1 VPHDDLAVSII
12 RRQGE
17 LRGLRSD
24 KEDVWRQCGDYSFPI
39 RSQGFYG
46 EREELSGTQTKQA
59 ELYDSTATDAAR
71 ILASSTQTGST
82 PANTRWFGLVVQDQE
97 DNERQWLDES
107 AERLW
112 TQIHASNFD
121 AESMDGLLD
130 MVAFGWFVMFV
141 TDDRD
146 ENGGIDG
153 FKFELWPIGNC
164 YCAASKH
171 GGPIDTVFR
180 PYCLTVEQCV
190 GEFGLDKVSDK
201 VRELYTSENYDEKV
215 SLIHAIYPRRE
226 GKEGAKR
233 AKNMPF
239 ASVYVDCDAKTT
251 LRESGFHEQPFFA
264 PRWTR
269 VPNSVYAV
277 GPMFDALPDVKTLNK
292 LAQMELANVDIAV
305 AGMWIAEDD
314 GVLNPRTVKVGPR
327 KIIVANSVDSMKPL
341 TTGANF
347 NVSFT
352 KREQLAAQIRKI
364 MMADQLPPMEGQP
377 RTATEFYARINLI
390 RQLLGP
396 VYGRMQS
403 EYLKPLI
410 QRCFGLAFRGGLFD
424 PPPQSLAG
432 RQYSIVYLSP
442 MAKSQKLE
450 EVSAIEGTFAA
461 VAQLAAAKQDP
472 TVWDNYDV
480 DEGMRMAA
488 DGRGVPAKIVRNAD
502 DVAEIRKVRAEQQEA
517 QQQQAMQQQIG
528 MEAASAGIQQMAQA
542 Q

>member
-1 VPHDDLAVSII
+1 MAQDDLANSII
-12 RRQGE
+12 RRMGE

-24 KEDVWRQCGDYSFPI
+24 KEDVWRQCGDFSFPI

-82 PANTRWFGLVVQDQE
+82 PSNTRWFGLVVQDQE
-97 DNERQWLDES
+97 DSERQWLDES

-112 TQIHASNFD
+112 KAIHASNFD
-121 AESMDGLLD
+121 AESMEGLLD
-130 MVAFGWFVMFV
+130 MVAFGWFVMYV
-141 TDDRD
+141 GEARDDD
-146 ENGGIDG
+146 GAIDG
-153 FKFELWPIGNC
+153 LQFELWPIGNC
-164 YCAASKH
+164 YCAASTP
-171 GGPIDTVFR
+171 GGAIDTVYR

-190 GEFGLDKVSDK
+190 SDFGLDKVSPK
-201 VRELYTSENYDEKV
+201 VRELYTTEKYDAKV
-215 SLIHAIYPRRE
+215 NLIHAIYPRRE
-226 GKEGAKR
+226 GKAGAKR
-233 AKNMPF
+233 AKNMPY
-239 ASVYVDCDAKTT
+239 ASVHIDCDDKLV
-251 LRESGFHEQPFFA
+251 LRESGYHEQPFFA

-341 TTGANF
+341 TTGADF
-347 NVSFT
+347 NISFT
-352 KREQLAAQIRKI
+352 KRADLEAKIRKV

-424 PPPQSLAG
+424 PPPPSLAG
-432 RQYSIVYLSP
+432 RPYSIVYLSP

-461 VAQLAAAKQDP
+461 VAQLAAAKGDP

-502 DVAEIRKVRAEQQEA
+502 DVAEIRKVRAQQEEA
-517 QQQQAMQQQIG
+517 AQQQAMQQQIG
-528 MEAASAGIQQMAQA
+528 MEAASAGIERMAQ

>member
-1 VPHDDLAVSII
+1 MPQVDLATSII
-12 RRQGE
+12 RRLGE
-17 LRGLRSD
+17 LKGLRSPN
-24 KEDVWRQCGDYSFPI
+24 EDTWRQCGDYSFPI

-59 ELYDSTATDAAR
+59 EMYDSTAPDAAR

-82 PANTRWFGLVVQDQE
+82 PSNTRWFGLTVQDQE
-97 DNERQWLDES
+97 DGERQWLDES
-107 AERLW
+107 AQSLW
-112 TQIHASNFD
+112 TEIHASNFD

-141 TDDRD
+141 NLAQDDD
-146 ENGGIDG
+146 GSVNG
-153 FKFELWPIGNC
+153 FQFELWPIGSC
-164 YCAASKH
+164 YCAASTPA
-171 GGPIDTVFR
+171 GPIDTVFR

-190 GEFGLDKVSDK
+190 SQFGMANVSEK
-201 VRELYTSENYDEKV
+201 VRELYQSEKYDEKV
-215 SLIHAIYPRRE
+215 NLIHAIYPRRH
-226 GKEGAKR
+226 GRQGAAR
-233 AKNMPF
+233 ARNMPF
-239 ASVYVDCDAKTT
+239 ASVYVDCDSKQVV
-251 LRESGFHEQPFFA
+251 RESGFHEQPFFA

-269 VPNSVYAV
+269 IPNSVYAV
-277 GPMFDALPDVKTLNK
+277 GPMFEALPDTKTVNK
-292 LAQMELANVDIAV
+292 LAQMELANADIAV

-341 TTGANF
+341 VTGADF
-347 NVSFT
+347 NISFT
-352 KREQLAAQIRKI
+352 KRADLEAKIRKI

-403 EYLKPLI
+403 EYLKPMI
-410 QRCFGLAFRGGLFD
+410 GRCFGLAFRAGLFD
-424 PPPQSLAG
+424 APPQSLAG
-432 RQYSIVYLSP
+432 RPYSIVYLSP

-461 VAQLAAAKQDP
+461 VAQLAAAKGDP

-480 DEGMRMAA
+480 DEGMRIAA

-502 DVAEIRKVRAEQQEA
+502 DVAEIRKIRAQQQEQA
-517 QQQQAMQQQIG
+517 QQQAMQQQIG
-528 MEAASAGIQQMAQA
+528 MEAASAGIQRMAQ

>member
-1 VPHDDLAVSII
+1 MPQVDLATSII
-12 RRQGE
+12 RRLGE
-17 LRGLRSD
+17 LKGLRSPN
-24 KEDVWRQCGDYSFPI
+24 EDTWRQCGDYSFPI

-59 ELYDSTATDAAR
+59 EMYDSTAPDSAR

-82 PANTRWFGLVVQDQE
+82 PSNTRWFGLTVQDQE
-97 DNERQWLDES
+97 DGERQWLDEAAQS
-107 AERLW
+107 LW
-112 TQIHASNFD
+112 TEIHASNFD

-141 TDDRD
+141 NLAQGDDGSV
-146 ENGGIDG
+146 NG
-153 FKFELWPIGNC
+153 FQFELWPIGSC
-164 YCAASKH
+164 YCAASTPA
-171 GGPIDTVFR
+171 GPIDTVFR

-190 GEFGLDKVSDK
+190 SQFGMANVSEK
-201 VRELYTSENYDEKV
+201 VRELYQSEKYDEKV
-215 SLIHAIYPRRE
+215 NLIHAIYPRRH
-226 GKEGAKR
+226 GRQGAAR
-233 AKNMPF
+233 ARNMPF
-239 ASVYVDCDAKTT
+239 ASVYVDCDSKQVV
-251 LRESGFHEQPFFA
+251 RESGFHEQPFFA

-269 VPNSVYAV
+269 IPNSVYAV
-277 GPMFDALPDVKTLNK
+277 GPMFDALPDTKTVNK
-292 LAQMELANVDIAV
+292 LAQMELANADIAV

-314 GVLNPRTVKVGPR
+314 GVLNPRTVRVGPR

-341 TTGANF
+341 VTGADF
-347 NVSFT
+347 NISFT
-352 KREQLAAQIRKI
+352 KRADLEAKIRKT

-410 QRCFGLAFRGGLFD
+410 NRCFGLAFRAGLFD

-432 RQYSIVYLSP
+432 RPYSIVYLSP

-461 VAQLAAAKQDP
+461 VAQLAAAKGDP

-480 DEGMRMAA
+480 DEGMRIAA

-502 DVAEIRKVRAEQQEA
+502 DVAEIRKIRAEQQEQA
-517 QQQQAMQQQIG
+517 QQQAMQQQIG
-528 MEAASAGIQQMAQA
+528 MEAASAGIQRMAQ

>member
-1 VPHDDLAVSII
+1 MAQDDLATSIL
-12 RRQGE
+12 RRMGE
-17 LRGLRSD
+17 LRGLRTD
-24 KEDVWRQCGDYSFPI
+24 KEDVWRQCGDFSFPI

-46 EREELSGTQTKQA
+46 EREELSSTQTKQA
-59 ELYDSTATDAAR
+59 ELYDSTATDAGR

-82 PANTRWFGLVVQDQE
+82 PSNTRWFGLVVQDQE
-97 DNERQWLDES
+97 DSERQWLDES

-121 AESMDGLLD
+121 AESMEGLLD
-130 MVAFGWFVMFV
+130 MVAFGWFVMYV
-141 TDDRD
+141 TEARDDD
-146 ENGGIDG
+146 GAVDG
-153 FKFELWPIGNC
+153 FRFELWPIGNC
-164 YCAASKH
+164 YCAASEP
-171 GGPIDTVFR
+171 GGAIDTVFR
-180 PYCLTVEQCV
+180 PYCMTVEQCV
-190 GEFGLDKVSDK
+190 SEFGLDKVSPK
-201 VRELYTSENYDEKV
+201 VRELYTSEKYDVKV
-215 SLIHAIYPRRE
+215 NLVHAIYPRRE
-226 GKEGAKR
+226 GREGARR

-239 ASVYVDCDAKTT
+239 ASVYVDCEEKTV
-251 LRESGFHEQPFFA
+251 LRESGYHEQPFFA

-341 TTGANF
+341 TTGADF

-352 KREQLAAQIRKI
+352 KRQDLEAKIRRTL
-364 MMADQLPPMEGQP
+364 MADQLPPMEGQP

-424 PPPQSLAG
+424 PPPPSLAG

-450 EVSAIEGTFAA
+450 EVSAIEGAFAA
-461 VAQLAAAKQDP
+461 TAQLATAKGDP
-472 TVWDNYDV
+472 SVWDNFDV
-480 DEGMRMAA
+480 DEGIRSGA
-488 DGRGVPAKIVRNAD
+488 DGRGVPARIVRNAE
-502 DVAEIRKVRAEQQEA
+502 DVVEIRRIRAEQQQA
-517 QQQQAMQQQIG
+517 AQQQAMQQAIG
-528 MEAASAGIQQMAQA
+528 MEAASAGIERMAQ
-542 Q
+542 QQ